1 MANEFLD
8 QFIRHNIYTQRLGAS
23 NGNLFDNYL
32 RQADKIIRDVL
43 SDAGEIT
50 SQRLMNKIVRQLRTE
65 ITPLYAGYGTEL
77 TEALEALA
85 VSESEWTQKA
95 LRLGVS
101 APIALPASAQ
111 VIAAALARP
120 LQFGNTA
127 VILKNLLEGFT
138 DNEVTKLQG
147 IVRSGFFEGQTTSQI
162 VQRIRGTKAA
172 NFNDGIIATTQR
184 GARLIARTATNH
196 FATVAKDM
204 TYQANEDVLDGV
216 EWSAT
221 LDILTSSICQIRDGQ
236 VYPVD
241 SGPRPPAHPNC
252 RSTIL
257 AKVKPE
263 FSLFRGNETRAS
275 VGADGGGTSQAGNYY
290 NWLRTQ
296 PAGFQ
301 NEVLGSTKGKLFRNA
316 GLDSKEFRQLV
327 SNNFDEPLTLA
338 QIRLKEPEVFERA
351 GL

>member
-1 MANEFLD
+1 MANKFLD

-23 NGNLFDNYL
+23 NGNLFDDYL

-50 SQRLMNKIVRQLRTE
+50 SQRLMKKILRQLQLQ
-65 ITPLYAGYGTEL
+65 ISPVYAGYGKEL
-77 TEALEALA
+77 TDGLEALA

-101 APIALPASAQ
+101 APIRLPAPAQ
-111 VIAAALARP
+111 VISAALARP
-120 LQFGNTA
+120 LKFGNTA
-127 VILKNLLEGFT
+127 VILKDLLEGFT

-184 GARLIARTATNH
+184 SARLIAKTATNH

-221 LDILTSSICQIRDGQ
+221 LDSRTSSICQIRDGI
-236 VYPVD
+236 VYPVG
-241 SGPRPPAHPNC
+241 SGPRPPAHISC
-252 RSTIL
+252 RSSVIPV
-257 AKVKPE
+257 VKPE

-301 NEVLGSTKGKLFRNA
+301 NEVLGDAKGKLFRNA